1 MSYYMHDLPLLKLP
15 EPVKQVAI
23 TEKLGKSK
31 AEALGE
37 LHGKARTNDDKR
49 RAVTRLLE
57 DAKRGTWSNYEVAWH
72 CGVSDEFVRKL
83 RKAIYQPLVVRET
96 SAATDKGR

>member
-37 LHGKARTNDDKR
+37 LHGKGRTNDDKR

-57 DAKRGTWSNYEVAWH
+57 DAEWNT
-72 CGVSDEFVRKL
+72 
-83 RKAIYQPLVVRET
+83 
-96 SAATDKGR
+96 